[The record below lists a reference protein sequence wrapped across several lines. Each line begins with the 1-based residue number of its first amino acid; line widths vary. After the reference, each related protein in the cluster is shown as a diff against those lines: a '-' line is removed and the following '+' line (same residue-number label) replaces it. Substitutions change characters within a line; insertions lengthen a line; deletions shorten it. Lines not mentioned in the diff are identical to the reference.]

1 MTQHYVNVCGFRPF
15 CFFVFFQSQLAN
27 ILAVQS
33 LAKEF
38 LEDKVTTYFDLPQ
51 TIASENSKAIL

>member
-1 MTQHYVNVCGFRPF
+1 MWIFVVFEHVDCMCVC
-15 CFFVFFQSQLAN
+15 FQSQLAN

-51 TIASENSKAIL
+51 TIARENSKAIL

>member
-1 MTQHYVNVCGFRPF
+1 MFVC
-15 CFFVFFQSQLAN
+15 FQSQLAN

-38 LEDKVTTYFDLPQ
+38 LEDKVTTYFDLLQ
-51 TIASENSKAIL
+51 TIARENSKAIL